1 MKIKYNLLLNNYF
14 FSKIVF
20 SSLLLVSSFPEISA
34 FELSPAVT
42 TLEPAGIKATQVY
55 LLTNSN
61 KEPAA
66 IQFNVTT
73 RQQRSNGSE
82 IRNSANDLF
91 KIHPAQVVIPAGGT
105 QKIRL
110 KWLGKKKVTR
120 EQAYRFIA
128 QQLPINLSKKK
139 GANMNLVMKFE
150 ASLYV
155 KPKNGSHNTLNNK
168 TANQVSVIQ
177 PNNKNNKLVNLT
189 IAAVQVVNTPQGKQL
204 LLRVSNPSNEHII
217 LDNATVQV
225 SSGIRSI
232 KINGKQLGNMSGQ
245 NLLARATRNF
255 TMPIPTSFVQQQKW
269 TGKFIN

>member
-1 MKIKYNLLLNNYF
+1 MKIKYNLLLSNHYF
-14 FSKIVF
+14 NKIVF
-20 SSLLLVSSFPEISA
+20 SSLLLVSFFPEINA

-42 TLEPAGIKATQVY
+42 TLEPTGIKATQVY

-91 KIHPAQVVIPAGGT
+91 TIHPAQVVIPAGGT

-110 KWLGKKKVTR
+110 KWLGNKKVTR

-155 KPKNGSHNTLNNK
+155 KPKNNSHNNLNNK
-168 TANQVSVIQ
+168 TATQVSVIQ
-177 PNNKNNKLVNLT
+177 PNNNKLVNLT

-225 SSGIRSI
+225 SSGIRNI
-232 KINGKQLGNMSGQ
+232 KLNGKQLGNMSGQ

-255 TMPIPTSFVQQQKW
+255 TMPIPSSFVQQQKW